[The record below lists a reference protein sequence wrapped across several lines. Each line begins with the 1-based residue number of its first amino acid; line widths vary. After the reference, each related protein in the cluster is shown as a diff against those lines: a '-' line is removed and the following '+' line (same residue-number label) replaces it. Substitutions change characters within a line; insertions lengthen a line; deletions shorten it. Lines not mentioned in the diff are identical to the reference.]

1 MGATDVLLGA
11 ILIVAVAA
19 VWRAEVRHGETLGLL
34 NALGDMLGEPVDCYL
49 KDRREAKDAQ

>member
-19 VWRAEVRHGETLGLL
+19 VWRAEVRHSEIAGLL

-49 KDRREAKDAQ
+49 RDRRAARDAE